1 MHGLAQ
7 NVLAQRGPER
17 AATVSSARKGSPPRS
32 FELDIFQLCV
42 AVVEITQQ
50 NGAAIP
56 ELWIQVAKLM
66 PGIRH
71 RQWVGIVWH
80 QIAGK
85 YLSEF
90 FITGIAE
97 FDI

>member
-17 AATVSSARKGSPPRS
+17 AATVSTARKGSAPRS
-32 FELDIFQLCV
+32 FELDIFQFRV
-42 AVVEITQQ
+42 AVVKVTQQ
-50 NGAAIP
+50 DCAAIP